1 MTIRLYH
8 GEATRS
14 ARIVWLLAELGL
26 EHETVRMTLAEVI
39 QSVEFRQTNTL
50 GRVPFLIDGETR
62 MMESLA
68 IMQHLVETRD
78 PDGRLWS
85 RPGDADRAEFLQWL
99 QFAETIAVHVQ
110 NLNQQCNVL
119 QPPEIRSPVTI
130 KIETRRLE
138 KTIAIVEERLV
149 DRDHMLARGFT
160 IADIA
165 MAYSAF
171 AGGMFTS
178 LEPFPHVRAW
188 LDRLR
193 QRPACGD
200 ALAGSLMTAD

>member
-14 ARIVWLLAELGL
+14 ARILWLLAELGL

-50 GRVPFLIDGETR
+50 GRVPFLIDGPIR

-68 IMQHLVETRD
+68 IMQHLAETRD
-78 PDGRLWS
+78 TQARLWV
-85 RPGDADRAEFLQWL
+85 RPGEPERPEFLQWL

-119 QPPEIRSPVTI
+119 QPPKIRSAVTI
-130 KIETRRLE
+130 KVETRRLE
-138 KTIAIVEERLV
+138 KTISIIEDRLS
-149 DRDHMLARGFT
+149 DREYLLERGFT

-165 MAYSAF
+165 MAYSVF

-178 LEPFPHVRAW
+178 LAPFPAVNAW
-188 LDRLR
+188 LERLR
-193 QRPACGD
+193 LRPACGD
-200 ALAGSLMTAD
+200 ALSGSLMTG